1 MKSEVVLL
9 HGNHFVLSIETSD
22 VNFIPGNLP
31 IQMISK
37 SKLVLYWQL
46 DLSLID
52 IFSIKLGITKTGAVP
67 FKIVVFLKIM
77 NYLNY

>member
-9 HGNHFVLSIETSD
+9 HDYHFVLSIETSD

-52 IFSIKLGITKTGAVP
+52 IFSIKLGITKT
-67 FKIVVFLKIM
+67 
-77 NYLNY
+77 

>member
-1 MKSEVVLL
+1 MMKSEVVLL
-9 HGNHFVLSIETSD
+9 HGYYIVLSIETSD

-52 IFSIKLGITKTGAVP
+52 FFSIKLWTTKTRWVLYR
-67 FKIVVFLKIM
+67 LK
-77 NYLNY
+77 

>member
-9 HGNHFVLSIETSD
+9 HGYHFVLSIETLD

-52 IFSIKLGITKTGAVP
+52 IFSIKLGITKTKWVLYR
-67 FKIVVFLKIM
+67 LK
-77 NYLNY
+77 